1 MKNKTEI
8 NTPIA
13 GTDITHKQYVEM
25 VNVVGEE
32 KANEMVISQKPKAET
47 VGFANQFADG
57 NLEIKVALNNVK
69 QAMIKDSTDADGWS
83 YLVLNMRPNFNGKG
97 WNVSDQWVETMKTA
111 NARKEASPKDNGFR
125 YQPFMRK
132 LEDAPQSDLAS

>member
-57 NLEIKVALNNVK
+57 NLEIKVALNDVK